1 MKFGGLHA
9 GYNAQGN
16 LEVMLLILDM
26 HTALF
31 CLIHDSLHKSMVIQ
45 GEYWKQEAERTI
57 RRSEEKQRLT
67 FATLW
72 ERENCRDQISKCV
85 NSVQFNLI

>member
-9 GYNAQGN
+9 GYNVQGN

-26 HTALF
+26 LTAPF

-45 GEYWKQEAERTI
+45 GDYWKQEAERTI

-67 FATLW
+67 FAPLW
-72 ERENCRDQISKCV
+72 ETENCRDQSSKCV
-85 NSVQFNLI
+85 NSVKFNLI